1 MIRKIKNKM
10 FSWSMRADK
19 TLLIIADNAL
29 NIIAC
34 VGMYL
39 VARNMI
45 YAFMYN
51 GFFAGIF
58 EWIKIPSTWVGV
70 VLGNIGLWHRYL
82 LKGILVR
89 GIPLQLSNGIRK
101 GIKIVTYAI
110 IIVCDIISIIAAIVL
125 LIDNYQYYGLS
136 WGLLYGFPELIFY
149 IFLMM
154 WFNNLRILSF
164 NEDKIQEELKDII
177 NDEKKELEEEER
189 ERRRKEMEKEE
200 ERRKEEELKRYKEQ
214 QHTNE

>member
-10 FSWSMRADK
+10 FSWSMNADK
-19 TLLIIADNAL
+19 TILIIADNAL

-34 VGMYL
+34 VGMYI
-39 VARNMI
+39 VMRNLL
-45 YAFMYN
+45 YALMYN

-58 EWIKIPSTWVGV
+58 EWIKIPSTWVGLV
-70 VLGNIGLWHRYL
+70 IGSVGSWHSYL

-89 GIPLQLSNGIRK
+89 GIPLQLSNGVRK
-101 GIKIVTYAI
+101 VIKIVTYAI
-110 IIVCDIISIIAAIVL
+110 IIVCEIITTIAAIVL
-125 LIDNYQYYGLS
+125 LIDNFQYYGLS
-136 WGLLYGFPELIFY
+136 WGLLYGFPELSFY
-149 IFLMM
+149 VFVMI

-164 NEDKIQEELKDII
+164 NEDKIQEELVDII

-200 ERRKEEELKRYKEQ
+200 EKRKEEELKRYKEQ
-214 QHTNE
+214 HTNE

>member
-10 FSWSMRADK
+10 FSWSMKADK

-29 NIIAC
+29 NIVAC
-34 VGMYL
+34 VGMYI
-39 VARNMI
+39 VIRNI
-45 YAFMYN
+45 LYAFMLN
-51 GFFAGIF
+51 GFFAGVF
-58 EWIKIPSTWVGV
+58 EWIKVPSTWLGA
-70 VLGNIGLWHRYL
+70 VLANIGLWHRYL

-101 GIKIVTYAI
+101 VIKIVTYAI
-110 IIVCDIISIIAAIVL
+110 IIVCDIISVIAAIVL

-136 WGLLYGFPELIFY
+136 WGLLYGFPELTFY
-149 IFLMM
+149 VCLMA

-177 NDEKKELEEEER
+177 NDENKELEEEEK
-189 ERRRKEMEKEE
+189 RRKEKEMEKEE
-200 ERRKEEELKRYKEQ
+200 ERRREEFRKQAEQNMKE
-214 QHTNE
+214 